1 VAYSPD
7 GRRIASA
14 SGDQSLKVWDAAT
27 GRELL
32 TLRGHTASVQGVAY
46 SPDGRRI
53 ASAGNDGT
61 AKLWDAATGQEALTL
76 RVQSPF
82 VFGVAYSPDG
92 RHIALTVG
100 RTVLV
105 CDGTPVTPAWNA
117 ERLALADRRSLVWQR
132 SEAED
137 CERQKQWFAA
147 VWHLDR
153 LLAQNRDD
161 ADLQKRR
168 DAARAR
174 LAEEES
180 QNQGHELPVDV
191 FAK

>member
-1 VAYSPD
+1 
-7 GRRIASA
+7 
-14 SGDQSLKVWDAAT
+14 
-27 GRELL
+27 
-32 TLRGHTASVQGVAY
+32 VAY

-53 ASAGNDGT
+53 ASAGDDGT
-61 AKLWDAATGQEALTL
+61 VRVWDAATGQEALTL
-76 RVQSPF
+76 RQAHSSH
-82 VFGVAYSPDG
+82 VFGVAFSPDG
-92 RHIALTVG
+92 RHIAITG
-100 RTVLV
+100 PARTVRV
-105 CDGTPVTPAWNA
+105 YDATPVTPAWKA
-117 ERLALADRRSLVWQR
+117 ERLALADRRALVWQR

-147 VWHLDR
+147 LWHLDR
-153 LLAQNRDD
+153 LVAQNPDD

-180 QNQGHELPVDV
+180 PKQGPELPVDV

>member
-1 VAYSPD
+1 MAYSPD

-14 SGDQSLKVWDAAT
+14 SGDKSVKVWDAAT
-27 GRELL
+27 GQEPL
-32 TLRGHTASVQGVAY
+32 TLRGHTAIVQGVAY

-53 ASAGNDGT
+53 ASAGYDGT
-61 AKLWDAATGQEALTL
+61 VKLWDAATGQEALTL
-76 RVQSPF
+76 RGAPNF

-92 RHIALTVG
+92 RHIAFTGATAWMV
-100 RTVLV
+100 RV
-105 CDGTPVTPAWNA
+105 CDGTPVTPSWKA
-117 ERLALADRRSLVWQR
+117 ERLALVDRRWLVWQR

-153 LLAQNRDD
+153 LLAQNPDD

-168 DAARAR
+168 DAAGATCRR
-174 LAEEES
+174 GETES
-180 QNQGHELPVDV
+180 GR
-191 FAK
+191 